1 MGGEEDSLP
10 SPSASLNITQT
21 PSLLLCPIPP
31 QTSPLFCIAETCTG
45 QDLADLGDRLRD
57 WFQLLRENSK
67 QNGSASSAASPAGGL
82 GTNTLPGVGWGG
94 EDRKGPSR
102 QVSRGQPA
110 SVPFLVRFQAYD
122 VNTQRVLP

>member
-10 SPSASLNITQT
+10 SPSASFNITQT
-21 PSLLLCPIPP
+21 PSLLLCPAQP
-31 QTSPLFCIAETCTG
+31 QTTLFCIAETCTG

-67 QNGSASSAASPAGGL
+67 QNGSASSAASPAGGM
-82 GTNTLPGVGWGG
+82 GTSTLPGVGWRE
-94 EDRKGPSR
+94 EDRKGDSR
-102 QVSRGQPA
+102 QVSQGQPN

-122 VNTQRVLP
+122 VNPQRALP